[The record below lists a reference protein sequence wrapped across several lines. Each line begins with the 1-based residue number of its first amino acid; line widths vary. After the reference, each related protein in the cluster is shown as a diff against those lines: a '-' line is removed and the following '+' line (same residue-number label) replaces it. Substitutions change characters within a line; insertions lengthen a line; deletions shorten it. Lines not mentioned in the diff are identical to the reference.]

1 MAVNAPRIKRDARG
15 LLLLDPDSRAI
26 LVRVRDNAIT
36 GDIPLR
42 LTSTLHL
49 ASTLTLG
56 PYNDVQL
63 AESGGG
69 LVISSHSGVSLSGL
83 VSVDSL
89 TVGGDVQLAG
99 SGGKLVISSPSGVSL
114 SGPVSVDSLTVG
126 GSASSSASLNCPVSV
141 DHLTVGGSETGP
153 GLELAEEGN
162 MSASTYADSGAA
174 WADNGTP
181 AFVAG
186 QKYLRLSIG
195 NTVYRI
201 PLWADPGSL

>member
-26 LVRVRDNAIT
+26 LVRVKDNTIT

-83 VSVDSL
+83 
-89 TVGGDVQLAG
+89 
-99 SGGKLVISSPSGVSL
+99 
-114 SGPVSVDSLTVG
+114 VSVDSLTVG